1 MLIGESIAARDASGA
16 LVPASVSLGDSSA
29 TTTGMVH
36 PARRGQGLGT
46 WLCSGRATG
55 PGTRRCG
62 VGAQTLTEPAECLY
76 ARFGLAAVFAENV
89 MRHDLS
95 DVPDVPA
102 PEGITLTP
110 VSASDPVR
118 MGRTVKR

>member
-1 MLIGESIAARDASGA
+1 
-16 LVPASVSLGDSSA
+16 
-29 TTTGMVH
+29 
-36 PARRGQGLGT
+36 
-46 WLCSGRATG
+46 
-55 PGTRRCG
+55 
-62 VGAQTLTEPAECLY
+62 
-76 ARFGLAAVFAENV
+76 